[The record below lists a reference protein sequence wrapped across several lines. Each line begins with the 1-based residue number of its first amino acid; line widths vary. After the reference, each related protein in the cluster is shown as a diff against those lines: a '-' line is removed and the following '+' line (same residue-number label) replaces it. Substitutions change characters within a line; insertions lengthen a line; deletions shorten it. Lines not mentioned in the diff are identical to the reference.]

1 MDERVLITF
10 ERGDR
15 RFNLRAVAVI
25 LDKEQR
31 RVVIHRASHE
41 DFWALPGGRV
51 ELGESAA
58 EALVREMREEM
69 GVEVEVGRLL
79 WVVEGFVTFL
89 ERHWHEISFYFL
101 AALPSDCPLYNQAK
115 WSGLEEGIED
125 FFMPEELRGTTNNL
139 ELLFEWHDID
149 HLHDVNLFPR
159 FMQDALLTL
168 PTGVQHVV
176 LRGD

>member
-31 RVVIHRASHE
+31 RVVIHHASHE
-41 DFWALPGGRV
+41 DFRGLPGGRV

-58 EALVREMREEM
+58 DALVREMREEM
-69 GVEVEVGRLL
+69 GVEVEAGRLL

-89 ERHWHEISFYFL
+89 ERNWHEISLYFL
-101 AALPSDCPLYNQAK
+101 TILPPDCPLYNQTK

-125 FFMPEELRGTTNNL
+125 FFIPKELLGTTNNL

-149 HLHDVNLFPR
+149 RLHDVSLVPR
-159 FMQDALLTL
+159 FLQDALRTL
-168 PTGVQHVV
+168 PTEVQHVV
-176 LRGD
+176 RVGD